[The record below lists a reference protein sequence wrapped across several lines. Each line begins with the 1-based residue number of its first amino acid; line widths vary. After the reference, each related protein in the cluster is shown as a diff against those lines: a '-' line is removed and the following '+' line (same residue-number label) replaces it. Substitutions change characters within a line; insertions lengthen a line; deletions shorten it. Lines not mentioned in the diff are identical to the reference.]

1 MRKIFIYTIFRI
13 VPIGFPFCR
22 TPDMGHSIFGSIDKV
37 KFCSEQITTTVTGTT
52 PTGSSTGTPTGT
64 PTSPTGK
71 Y

>member
-1 MRKIFIYTIFRI
+1 
-13 VPIGFPFCR
+13 
-22 TPDMGHSIFGSIDKV
+22 MGHSIFGSIDKV